1 VFDVMKLD
9 AGSHVHELGA
19 TVGEALLRPHRSYL
33 RVVMPLVERGLVK
46 GMAHITGGG
55 LTENVPRTLPD
66 GREFS
71 LDRGSWTVPPIFSW
85 LQRAG
90 QLEDAEMFRTFNMG
104 VGMVLIASAA
114 AADAAISTLRSAGEP
129 AWLLGE
135 VV

>member
-1 VFDVMKLD
+1 
-9 AGSHVHELGA
+9 
-19 TVGEALLRPHRSYL
+19 
-33 RVVMPLVERGLVK
+33 MPLVERGLVK

-71 LDRGSWTVPPIFSW
+71 LDRGSWTVPPIFTW